1 MPVTKVTKDSQVYD
15 TKEELASKLLA
26 TAVKIQNKGTAEALK
41 DRALFCISSS
51 PNIFYNPGSYWGVV
65 VGEYLNSL

>member
-1 MPVTKVTKDSQVYD
+1 MAVTEVTKDSQVYD

-41 DRALFCISSS
+41 DRVLLCISFSA
-51 PNIFYNPGSYWGVV
+51 NICY
-65 VGEYLNSL
+65 SLGGY